1 MRRQSNFQYTN
12 CDSDEVVRLLACW
25 LDCSALARVGQL
37 LGFGA
42 LRFLLVFSVFS
53 VAVGVFFARVCSVG
67 QCNHCAG
74 DSRQTM

>member
-1 MRRQSNFQYTN
+1 MRRQSKFQYSN
-12 CDSDEVVRLLACW
+12 YDADEVVRL

-42 LRFLLVFSVFS
+42 LRFWLVFSVFS
-53 VAVGVFFARVCSVG
+53 VAVCVFFARVCSVG